1 MKTVALILS
10 ALALVAAG
18 ASRASEP
25 ARGDVLELYSCEVF
39 TGGCIASSEATLEGR
54 YAVRAWH
61 FTSGALRGLTVAT
74 LQVADDNLAAR
85 PTSPAQTVV
94 YLPDNA
100 TEAQRQALLK
110 WVHPTGRFATRVVPI
125 RFQRNGLSASLAA
138 GDFVQVTTG
147 PLHACDRGGCGE
159 SLWYKPLSAT
169 AFEPAVNRHSA
180 VNEPT
185 LALHWSDNGRRSAF
199 IGQF

>member
-1 MKTVALILS
+1 MKTVALILT
-10 ALALVAAG
+10 ALALLTAG

-25 ARGDVLELYSCEVF
+25 ARGEVLELYSCEVF

-54 YAVRAWH
+54 YALRAWH
-61 FTSGALRGLTVAT
+61 FSRGDLQGLTVAT

-85 PTSPAQTVV
+85 PNSPAQTVV
-94 YLPDNA
+94 YLPACA
-100 TEAQRQALLK
+100 TESQRQALLK
-110 WVHPTGRFATRVVPI
+110 WARPTGRFITRIVPI
-125 RFQRNGLSASLAA
+125 RFERDGLAATLTA
-138 GDFVQVTTG
+138 GDFVRVTTG

-169 AFEPAVNRHSA
+169 AFEPAVNRHST
-180 VNEPT
+180 VNEPS
-185 LALHWSDNGRRSAF
+185 LALRWTDNGRRSAF